1 MIYDRII
8 EYIRIYN
15 DDNFA
20 KKKKKKWNF
29 INRLIK
35 CERMEL

>member
-20 KKKKKKWNF
+20 KKKKKRNE
-29 INRLIK
+29 IL
-35 CERMEL
+35 

>member
-20 KKKKKKWNF
+20 KKKKKEMKF
-29 INRLIK
+29 YK
-35 CERMEL
+35 